1 MRGLEAD
8 MNGAEAHLHACCGHI
23 RAIAPPYCQTQRS
36 PVTMMPDSPL
46 KAPSRE
52 ACISTPSAL
61 TQWSFFDTAS
71 KIDVTGGEASMI
83 PTNWPAPV
91 TFPRCAQIADQ
102 RSGRWHTTDGARGK
116 AAMAFFSEN
125 LHGHPQSEGCDT
137 LCYSVT
143 QSVATSGRIILIN

>member
-1 MRGLEAD
+1 M
-8 MNGAEAHLHACCGHI
+8 
-23 RAIAPPYCQTQRS
+23 
-36 PVTMMPDSPL
+36 
-46 KAPSRE
+46 
-52 ACISTPSAL
+52 
-61 TQWSFFDTAS
+61 
-71 KIDVTGGEASMI
+71 TGGEASST

-137 LCYSVT
+137 LCDSVT
-143 QSVATSGRIILIN
+143 QGVATSGRTILYKRRLATTQGFIDSATFGAETAQVVSTHSPQCAECVDINATN